1 MEAPIVGEFV
11 VADDRAQL
19 QDGLCASEAPA
30 GAGDVHAVL
39 DEVTAGALNYAG
51 CDGPFTL

>member
-51 CDGPFTL
+51 CDGPSTL